1 MKKLKSVGA
10 GPVSAQ
16 NKTKAH
22 WMHSVHLNFNGI
34 TLIALII
41 TIIVMLILVGV
52 TITVALNGGLFETAT
67 KAATG
72 TQKEK
77 ERERLTE
84 VALASYNVSE
94 SKISD
99 VDSLVGKLSS
109 MGFSKDE
116 SKSSVSNAKLVV
128 QGKSTL
134 WQIDLNTAE
143 VSEYLT
149 GDIYRVAYE
158 YTDEETGLTGSIYLL
173 EEGILVMKIN
183 NQLFYAVNVNIDG
196 KKLSANESDTSIEIS
211 LDGNSIQ
218 IGEEIYKKNPE
229 KKFSYNCYLNENLG
243 IYNDAYYLNNTAK
256 SPLVVYYDESKYRI
270 FYSFDDAGRSID
282 ISGITTKDEFTAK
295 LAEYNMSISNDGKE
309 ITYDGRTYTLMEK

>member
-1 MKKLKSVGA
+1 MEKLKNVGA

-16 NKTKAH
+16 NKTEAH
-22 WMHSVHLNFNGI
+22 WTHSVHPNFNGI

-41 TIIVMLILVGV
+41 TVIVMLILVGV

-67 KAATG
+67 KAA
-72 TQKEK
+72 KETK
-77 ERERLTE
+77 KETERERLTE
-84 VALASYNVSE
+84 VALASYNAAE
-94 SKISD
+94 GKISD
-99 VDSLVGKLSS
+99 VDSLVGKLSG

-116 SKSSVSNAKLVV
+116 SKSSNTKLVI
-128 QGKSTL
+128 QNKGEF

-158 YTDEETGLTGSIYLL
+158 YTYEGQGTASMYLL
-173 EEGILVMKIN
+173 EEGILVMQLN
-183 NQLFYAVNVNIDG
+183 NQLLYAINVNIDG
-196 KKLSANESDTSIEIS
+196 KKISANEGDISMEIS

-218 IGEEIYKKNPE
+218 SGENIYKKNPE

-256 SPLVVYYDESKYRI
+256 YPLVVYYDESKYRI
-270 FYSFDDAGRSID
+270 FYSFFDAGRSID

>member
-1 MKKLKSVGA
+1 MEKLKNVGA

-16 NKTKAH
+16 NKTEAH
-22 WMHSVHLNFNGI
+22 WTHSVHPNFNGI

-41 TIIVMLILVGV
+41 TVIVMLILVGV
-52 TITVALNGGLFETAT
+52 TITVALNGGLFGTAT
-67 KAATG
+67 KATTG
-72 TQKEK
+72 TQKEVK
-77 ERERLTE
+77 RERLTE
-84 VALASYNVSE
+84 VALASYNVAE
-94 SKISD
+94 GKISD
-99 VDSLVGKLSS
+99 VDSLVGKLSGI
-109 MGFSKDE
+109 GFSKDE
-116 SKSSVSNAKLVV
+116 SKSSNSKLVI
-128 QGKSTL
+128 QNKGEF

-158 YTDEETGLTGSIYLL
+158 CTDEEQGLTASMYLL
-173 EEGILVMKIN
+173 EEGILVMKLN

-196 KKLSANESDTSIEIS
+196 KKISANESDTSVEIS

-218 IGEEIYKKNPE
+218 SGEEIYKKNPE

-256 SPLVVYYDESKYRI
+256 SPLVVYYDESNYRI
-270 FYSFDDAGRSID
+270 IYSFDDAGRSID

-295 LAEYNMSISNDGKE
+295 LAEYNMSISDDGKE